1 MNNKILLVD
10 DEVLQLKIIERLLK
24 SNGYQCVSVT
34 SVQQAEE
41 VLKNFVPD
49 LIISDYE
56 MPEANG
62 FVFRERLLKNDDLKN
77 VPFLF
82 LTSFNQDDLVQKGL
96 DLQALDYIAKNI
108 PATQLLAKINNIMN
122 TVHEQYQ
129 KSLSEITNIAKRLNL
144 NIVPTKAPLLKN
156 FEIHYFNHSYQNH
169 PGGDFIDFIK
179 VNDRYTFLILG
190 DVMGKKWGAWFFS
203 FSFLSYI
210 RAAVRICVL
219 DGTLSLNDILKKI
232 NKVIYADDFLRDIFS
247 TLSMVLVDDDE
258 AKLIYAGAG
267 DLPLLK
273 FSYQHQQ
280 LLSYKSEGILLG
292 FLEDSNFP
300 EQEIAFE
307 IGEEAYLVSDGM
319 IDFEVNAVKKSDI
332 NLLKQRLYDLK
343 ISGKSTEEIKEILFN
358 SQASQIDDCSFIIIK
373 RK

>member
-10 DEVLQLKIIERLLK
+10 DEVLQLKIMERLLK
-24 SNGYQCVSVT
+24 SDGYQCISVT
-34 SVQQAEE
+34 SVQEAEL
-41 VLKNFVPD
+41 VLKNQIPD

-62 FVFRERLLKNDDLKN
+62 FVFREKLLKNDALKN

-82 LTSFNQDDLVQKGL
+82 LTSFNQEDLVQKGL
-96 DLQALDYIAKNI
+96 DLQALDYIPKNI
-108 PATQLLAKINNIMN
+108 PPSQLLAKINNLMN

-129 KSLSEITNIAKRLNL
+129 KSLSEIKNIAKKLNL
-144 NIVPTKAPLLKN
+144 SNIPAKAPLLKH
-156 FEIHYFNHSYQNH
+156 FEIHYFNQSYQNH

-179 VNDRYTFLILG
+179 INERYTIMVLG

-210 RAAVRICVL
+210 RSAVRICVL
-219 DGTLSLNDILKKI
+219 DGNLCLSEILHKI
-232 NKVIYADDFLRDIFS
+232 NKVIYADDFLKDIFS
-247 TLSMVLVDDDE
+247 TLSMVLVDDEE
-258 AKLIYAGAG
+258 AKITYAGAG

-273 FSYQHQQ
+273 FSHQHQE
-280 LLSYKSEGILLG
+280 LLSHQSDGILLG
-292 FLEDSNFP
+292 FLENSTFS
-300 EQEIAFE
+300 EQDITFE
-307 IGEEAYLVSDGM
+307 VGEEAYLVSDGM

-332 NLLKQRLYDLK
+332 NLLKKRLYDLK

-358 SQASQIDDCSFIIIK
+358 KEVSQIDDCSFIIIK